1 MPCTNGGTCEDRRG
15 DFFCSCPP
23 GLTGK
28 TCGEETDECSTD
40 PCLNG
45 GTCTDLFLDFT
56 CNCSLGYTGRTCDIG
71 EFIFAKGAFFVVEFS
86 YLFQTSMNAKAVLVR
101 IVALAKT

>member
-15 DFFCSCPP
+15 DFFCSCPA

-71 EFIFAKGAFFVVEFS
+71 KFIFAKGAFFVVEFP
-86 YLFQTSMNAKAVLVR
+86 YLFQTSMNAKTVLVR

>member
-56 CNCSLGYTGRTCDIG
+56 CNCSLSYTGRTCDIG
-71 EFIFAKGAFFVVEFS
+71 EFIFAKGAFLWLNF
-86 YLFQTSMNAKAVLVR
+86 LFQTSMNAKAVLVR

>member
-28 TCGEETDECSTD
+28 TCSEETDECLTD

-56 CNCSLGYTGRTCDIG
+56 CDCSLGYTGGTCDIG
-71 EFIFAKGAFFVVEFS
+71 ES
-86 YLFQTSMNAKAVLVR
+86 S
-101 IVALAKT
+101 